1 MLFMLLRILSPLV
14 YLMSAVYFFFYF
26 NKGHRGNLKTARKFN
41 VLAICV
47 HLMLLII
54 LTVNTG
60 HLPLTG
66 IFKALSTF
74 MFFFAILNKI
84 FVRENDDYS
93 LGLFYAVIL
102 FIFQSIS
109 MLFISTSTTLPS
121 VLNNRLFEIHVIIN
135 LIGYAAFSS
144 AFLVGF
150 MYILL
155 FHEIK
160 SKKLGYFYDR
170 LPSLAYLER
179 INYQAILV
187 GFIFITVGIISGSFT
202 GISAWGKYWDWD
214 PKLIS
219 VLINWIFYGLAILGK
234 KNYRWHGKRLSYISL
249 IGFLWIIFSMLI
261 ITQYFSGIHSFN

>member
-1 MLFMLLRILSPLV
+1 MFLRILSPLV
-14 YLMSAVYFFFYF
+14 YLVSAVYFFLYF
-26 NKGHRGNLKTARKFN
+26 SKRQEGSLNIASKFN
-41 VLAICV
+41 ILAIGV
-47 HLMLLII
+47 HLMLLIV
-54 LTVNTG
+54 LTVSTG

-74 MFFFAILNKI
+74 MFFFAILNKF
-84 FVRENDDYS
+84 FVRESDDYS

-109 MLFISTSTTLPS
+109 MIFISISTTLPS
-121 VLNNRLFEIHVIIN
+121 VLNERLFEIHVIIN

-144 AFLVGF
+144 AFLVSL

-170 LPSLAYLER
+170 LPSLDYLER
-179 INYQAILV
+179 INYQAIVV

-202 GISAWGKYWDWD
+202 GNSAWGKYWDWD

-219 VLINWIFYGLAILGK
+219 VVITWVFYGLAILGK
-234 KNYRWHGKRLSYISL
+234 KNYRWHGKRMSYISL
-249 IGFLWIIFSMLI
+249 IGFLWIIFSMLV
-261 ITQYFSGIHSFN
+261 ITRYFSGIHSFN

>member
-1 MLFMLLRILSPLV
+1 MLLRILSPLA
-14 YLMSAVYFFFYF
+14 YLVSAVYFFFYF
-26 NKGHRGNLKTARKFN
+26 SKRQESSLKIANKLNI
-41 VLAICV
+41 LAICI
-47 HLMLLII
+47 HLMLLIV

-74 MFFFAILNKI
+74 MFFFAILNKF
-84 FVRENDDYS
+84 FVRESNDYS
-93 LGLFYAVIL
+93 LGLFYAVTL

-109 MLFISTSTTLPS
+109 MIFISISTTLPS
-121 VLNNRLFEIHVIIN
+121 VLNDRLFEIHVIIN

-144 AFLVGF
+144 AFLVAL
-150 MYILL
+150 MYVLL

-170 LPSLAYLER
+170 LPSLVYLER
-179 INYQAILV
+179 INYQAIIV
-187 GFIFITVGIISGSFT
+187 GFIFITIGIISGAIT

-219 VLINWIFYGLAILGK
+219 VLITWIFYGLAILGK
-234 KNYRWHGKRLSYISL
+234 KNYRWHGKSISYISL
-249 IGFLWIIFSMLI
+249 VGFIWIIFSMLI
-261 ITQYFSGIHSFN
+261 ITRYFSGIHSFN